1 MEQNQK
7 QKAYVRWGMTA
18 FCVIAA
24 SIAFGYLLLKIQW
37 LKSVGLMLLSILMPV
52 IYGAVLAYRLTPVYN
67 WCVKKTDVKLTRWI
81 SSKKSRRR
89 IGKTAGTAV
98 SLLVLIIVVVGLF
111 AMLIPELLN
120 SVHNLMEALP
130 ENMNNFSSWM
140 EQILADNPQI
150 GIYLQDYMNQGM
162 EWLRPWFSQVLA
174 PNLNTIIGSL
184 SSGMFSFFNWVKN
197 ILIGLIVMVYLLNM
211 KDSLVTIAK
220 KIVYG
225 TAPLVWANRII
236 EEVRYIHKVF
246 GGFIIGKLV
255 DSLIIGILCFLCMSL
270 MKMPYV
276 LLISVIVGV
285 TNVIPFFGP
294 FIGAIPSAVLVLLVN
309 PIQCIYFLIFILLL
323 QQFDGNI
330 LGPKILG
337 ESTGI
342 SSFWVLFSILLFGGL
357 FGFVGMII
365 GVPTFAVI
373 YRLLSDGV
381 KASLRKKNLPED
393 TAAYEGVAYI
403 DESSRQLYRLQ
414 ETQEMEKKKQQRDQ
428 KNPAEKERKTDH

>member
-1 MEQNQK
+1 
-7 QKAYVRWGMTA
+7 
-18 FCVIAA
+18 
-24 SIAFGYLLLKIQW
+24 
-37 LKSVGLMLLSILMPV
+37 
-52 IYGAVLAYRLTPVYN
+52 
-67 WCVKKTDVKLTRWI
+67 
-81 SSKKSRRR
+81 
-89 IGKTAGTAV
+89 
-98 SLLVLIIVVVGLF
+98 
-111 AMLIPELLN
+111 
-120 SVHNLMEALP
+120 
-130 ENMNNFSSWM
+130 M

-162 EWLRPWFSQVLA
+162 EWLRQWFSQVLA

>member
-1 MEQNQK
+1 
-7 QKAYVRWGMTA
+7 ALPP
-18 FCVIAA
+18 F
-24 SIAFGYLLLKIQW
+24 
-37 LKSVGLMLLSILMPV
+37 P
-52 IYGAVLAYRLTPVYN
+52 
-67 WCVKKTDVKLTRWI
+67 TRR
-81 SSKKSRRR
+81 SSDL
-89 IGKTAGTAV
+89 GKTAGTAV

-162 EWLRPWFSQVLA
+162 EWLRQWFSQVLA

-294 FIGAIPSAVLVLLVN
+294 
-309 PIQCIYFLIFILLL
+309 
-323 QQFDGNI
+323 
-330 LGPKILG
+330 
-337 ESTGI
+337 
-342 SSFWVLFSILLFGGL
+342 
-357 FGFVGMII
+357 
-365 GVPTFAVI
+365 
-373 YRLLSDGV
+373 
-381 KASLRKKNLPED
+381 
-393 TAAYEGVAYI
+393 
-403 DESSRQLYRLQ
+403 
-414 ETQEMEKKKQQRDQ
+414 
-428 KNPAEKERKTDH
+428 